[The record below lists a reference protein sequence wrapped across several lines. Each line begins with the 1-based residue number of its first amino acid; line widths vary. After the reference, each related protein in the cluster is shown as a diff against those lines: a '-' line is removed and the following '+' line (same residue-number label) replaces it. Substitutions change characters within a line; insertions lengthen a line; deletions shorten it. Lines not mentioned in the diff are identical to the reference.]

1 MTIRALND
9 ISATITVGA
18 DTTGAFPVSV
28 QLTGPT
34 GKDLREA
41 RAVQYYLATDA
52 TGDTLVTDG
61 TDTSDITIGTDG
73 TIIAETRA
81 DVAGVVKSEADG
93 DIDFVITVL
102 TTKKAYL
109 VLIMPDGELVIS
121 AEMAYTAA

>member
-9 ISATITVGA
+9 IDATITVG
-18 DTTGAFPVSV
+18 TPTLGAFPVSV

-34 GKDLREA
+34 GKDLQEA
-41 RAVQYYLATDA
+41 RVVKYYLAKDA
-52 TGDTLVTDG
+52 TGDTLCVDG

-73 TIIAETRA
+73 TIIAETAA
-81 DVAGVVKSEADG
+81 DVAGIVKSEADG
-93 DIDFVITVL
+93 DIDFVVTVL

-109 VLIMPDGELVIS
+109 VIVLPDGEFVIS

>member
-1 MTIRALND
+1 MSIRALND

-34 GKDLREA
+34 GKDLRESMV
-41 RAVQYYLATDA
+41 VQYYLSTDSA
-52 TGDTLVTDG
+52 GDTLSTDG

-93 DIDFVITVL
+93 DIDFVVTVI
-102 TTKKAYL
+102 TTKQAYL
-109 VLIMPDGELVIS
+109 VIVLPDGEIVIS
-121 AEMAYTAA
+121 TVMAYTAG